1 MVVVG
6 GLRAWW
12 SGRVCEEVLWT
23 DPLRIARQGDNAV
36 TLSVC
41 IHCSFLLRSVSFAP
55 QPHHHHLFATIHAQT
70 DSNTKCGS
78 ELHFCQM
85 GPSSSSAIPLRSP
98 LLPPPLPPS
107 SIKHQQHPH
116 NQRHNQHRH
125 QIRNIQRKSFCQ
137 ARRQARLMTLAR
149 KPKDP
154 AQKRHLINFINF
166 VYQLTPDVCWLL
178 RPHSLTQGETWIFK
192 SV

>member
-41 IHCSFLLRSVSFAP
+41 IHCSFLLRSFSFAP
-55 QPHHHHLFATIHAQT
+55 QPHHHHHLFATIHAQT

-78 ELHFCQM
+78 EWHFCQM
-85 GPSSSSAIPLRSP
+85 GPSSSSAIPLRNSRITSARVRARSVGLVGLVGQVGRSSP
-98 LLPPPLPPS
+98 G
-107 SIKHQQHPH
+107 
-116 NQRHNQHRH
+116 R
-125 QIRNIQRKSFCQ
+125 
-137 ARRQARLMTLAR
+137 
-149 KPKDP
+149 
-154 AQKRHLINFINF
+154 
-166 VYQLTPDVCWLL
+166 VDVG
-178 RPHSLTQGETWIFK
+178 SVGGEQ
-192 SV
+192 